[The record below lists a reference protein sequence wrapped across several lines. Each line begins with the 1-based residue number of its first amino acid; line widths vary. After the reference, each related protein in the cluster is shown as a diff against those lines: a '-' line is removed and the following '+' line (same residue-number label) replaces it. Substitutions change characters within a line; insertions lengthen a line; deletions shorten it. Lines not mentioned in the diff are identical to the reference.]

1 MCRLGRSIIGYHLWP
16 CKGKQSELIFLLL
29 HEGGVTLW
37 RIDYRK
43 VKLIEGIFDSET
55 NHYRMSL
62 IIVYAFCSLFEIQP
76 CPRCLF
82 CIFWLTQWK
91 LLICSPSA
99 FKRTRHSQ
107 MTFKWQIDLTAKNS
121 SKRLFWFTFYMLF
134 FKMCKVIAKWSGQ
147 KQNHHVPNLP
157 SGSSWLPCWS
167 LWLPV
172 ELSFILCNN

>member
-1 MCRLGRSIIGYHLWP
+1 M
-16 CKGKQSELIFLLL
+16 
-29 HEGGVTLW
+29 
-37 RIDYRK
+37 
-43 VKLIEGIFDSET
+43 KLFDSET

-76 CPRCLF
+76 CRRCLF

-107 MTFKWQIDLTAKNS
+107 MTFKWQIDLTETQE
-121 SKRLFWFTFYMLF
+121 L
-134 FKMCKVIAKWSGQ
+134 FKMIILIYILYAFLQYVQISHCKVVRTKTKSSI
-147 KQNHHVPNLP
+147 HRVPNLP